1 MHTAIDYYFLGISP
15 FVYLGH
21 DAIVAV
27 AEKHGVALNPKPVD
41 LGAVW
46 QNSGSEPLPKR
57 TPLRQRYRLLE
68 MERVA
73 KWRNLPINLQPAH
86 FPTNPVTAD
95 LCVAALVANG
105 ENALPFMG
113 AIMRAV
119 WVEERDV
126 ADRSVISEIL
136 ERHGHDAEQVLQM
149 AGSDVCAQM
158 RADNTSEAIEAD
170 ATGVP
175 AYVVSGEVFWGQDR
189 IELLDHMLTTA
200 RPAIIPSKQ
209 S

>member
-27 AEKHGVALNPKPVD
+27 AEKHGIALNPKPVE
-41 LGAVW
+41 LAAVW

-68 MERVA
+68 MERIA
-73 KWRNLPINLQPAH
+73 HWRNLPINLNPAH

-95 LCVAALVANG
+95 LCVAALVANN
-105 ENALPFMG
+105 ENALAFMG
-113 AIMRAV
+113 DVMRAV

-126 ADRSVISEIL
+126 ADPSVISDIL
-136 ERHGHDAEQVLQM
+136 ERHGHDAKLILEM
-149 AGSDVCAQM
+149 AASDTCAQM
-158 RADNTSEAIEAD
+158 RADNTNAAIEAD

-189 IELLDHMLTTA
+189 IELIDHMLTTG
-200 RPAIIPSKQ
+200 RPAIIPSK
-209 S
+209 